1 VTEECEE
8 PLVLEDPDNEE
19 PPFHPGSVAQVHHV
33 VPMNDKRSCSWGT
46 NSNKNA
52 AVISAQL
59 NQFFTNNNPPAEEV
73 KKLNNATAYT
83 P

>member
-1 VTEECEE
+1 
-8 PLVLEDPDNEE
+8 
-19 PPFHPGSVAQVHHV
+19 
-33 VPMNDKRSCSWGT
+33 MNDKRSCSWGT

>member
-1 VTEECEE
+1 M
-8 PLVLEDPDNEE
+8 
-19 PPFHPGSVAQVHHV
+19 HHV

-52 AVISAQL
+52 AVISRKL
-59 NQFFTNNNPPAEEV
+59 NTYLTNNNPPVEEV
-73 KKLNNATAYT
+73 KMLNKAAAYT